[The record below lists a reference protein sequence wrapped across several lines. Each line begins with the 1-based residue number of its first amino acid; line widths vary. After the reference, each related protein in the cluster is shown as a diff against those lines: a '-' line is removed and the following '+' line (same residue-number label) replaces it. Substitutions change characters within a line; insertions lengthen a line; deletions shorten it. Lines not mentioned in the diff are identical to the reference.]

1 MDLIVRNLA
10 CAVMIQAAKDYCEQ
24 DDLKK
29 REKILKDLRS
39 NWMET
44 FTEGTSIVIAEQLE
58 LHPKEI
64 AARLRQNY
72 ESLV

>member
-1 MDLIVRNLA
+1 MNPTIRNLA
-10 CAVMIQAAKDYCEQ
+10 CAVMIQAARDYCGQ
-24 DDLKK
+24 DDPKK

-44 FTEGTSIVIAEQLE
+44 LTDGTSIIIAEQLE

-64 AARLRQNY
+64 AERLRQNY

>member
-1 MDLIVRNLA
+1 MDKIVRNLA
-10 CAVMIQAAKDYCEQ
+10 CAVLIQAAKDYCQSQ
-24 DDLKK
+24 DAKI
-29 REKILKDLRS
+29 RAKILKDLRS

-44 FTEGTSIVIAEQLE
+44 LTEGTSIVIAEQLE

-64 AARLRQNY
+64 AERLRQNY